1 MADFHRKKT
10 AEEDFHQIV
19 AEGEIRIAELSF
31 QLMNRAPLTDLLL
44 SGIVPPRMGLLSA
57 AIPGGFHFHKNKAG
71 AVAHQ
76 EIDLGGMK
84 LEIPRQ
90 ELEATAFQKAAGE
103 TFPRPSEPQMLRLF
117 FLRHSSAFRSA
128 VQTTRRN
135 LSGFPP
141 DDGTRRTPVPANPLS
156 DFRCGEC
163 RTRVRLPARCA
174 VPRGP
179 CCV

>member
-1 MADFHRKKT
+1 MADFYRKKT
-10 AEEDFHQIV
+10 AEEDFHKIV
-19 AEGEIRIAELSF
+19 AEGEIRIAVLPF
-31 QLMNRAPLTDLLL
+31 QLMDCAPLTDLLL
-44 SGIVPPRMGLLSA
+44 SGIVPARMGLLS
-57 AIPGGFHFHKNKAG
+57 AIPGGFHFHEDKTG

-76 EIDLGGMK
+76 EINLGGMQ

-90 ELEATAFQKAAGE
+90 KLEAPAFQKAAGE

-135 LSGFPP
+135 LRGFPP
-141 DDGTRRTPVPANPLS
+141 DDGTRRTPEPANPQS